1 MTRSSQPRLPPR
13 DRLLEAAE
21 ALFYQEGILRVTVDA
36 IAEKAESTKMTLY
49 RHFASKEALVLA
61 WIELLIEDYSQIWAR
76 LAVTHPDNP
85 AAQITGFAQ
94 FITDNLRET
103 LHRGCPFTNTLA
115 EAGGHFPEVRA
126 LIVAH
131 KQRQYQ
137 RLATLCTQ
145 AGAAEPEA
153 LAKEITLILEGIQ
166 VVAQN
171 AGFDDVAGTAL
182 ALIQARLPG
191 RGEPRNS
198 AK

>member
-76 LAVTHPDNP
+76 LAEKYPDNP

-94 FITDNLRET
+94 FITDNLSET

-137 RLATLCTQ
+137 RLATLSAQ

-153 LAKEITLILEGIQ
+153 LAKEITLILEGVQ

-171 AGFDDVAGTAL
+171 AGFDGVADTAL

-191 RGEPRNS
+191 RGEPRHS

>member
-61 WIELLIEDYSQIWAR
+61 WIELLIEDYSQIWTR
-76 LAVTHPDNP
+76 LAETYPDNP

-137 RLATLCTQ
+137 RLVTLCTQ

-153 LAKEITLILEGIQ
+153 LAKEITLILEGVQ

>member
-61 WIELLIEDYSQIWAR
+61 WIELLIEDYSQIWTR
-76 LAVTHPDNP
+76 LAETYPDNP

-153 LAKEITLILEGIQ
+153 LAKEITLILEGVQ

-171 AGFDDVAGTAL
+171 AGFDGAGEAAL
-182 ALIQARLPG
+182 ASIEAKLP
-191 RGEPRNS
+191 
-198 AK
+198 ATA